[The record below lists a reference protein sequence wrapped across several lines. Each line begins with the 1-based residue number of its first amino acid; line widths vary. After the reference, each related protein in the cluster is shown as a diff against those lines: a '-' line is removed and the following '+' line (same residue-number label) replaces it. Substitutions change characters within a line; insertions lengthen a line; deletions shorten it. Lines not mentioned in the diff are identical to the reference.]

1 VNGTFAFAW
10 VVIYGVVVVSNMSM
24 HQHDSSA
31 RIKEREEVGVPDP
44 GRTKQASNKAAEAGT
59 RAAEKAKMLYE

>member
-10 VVIYGVVVVSNMSM
+10 VVIYGVVVVPNMSM

-31 RIKEREEVGVPDP
+31 TVKERGRCP
-44 GRTKQASNKAAEAGT
+44 GSGAHEASVEQGRRSGNEGS
-59 RAAEKAKMLYE
+59 RESEDVV